1 MKIVILGGGTAGWL
15 AALMVS
21 KIQPQHSVTVIESS
35 EIGIVGAGE
44 GSTGTLS
51 DIIRNTYWDFGCD
64 EAEFFRETNA
74 TPKLGIHHI
83 DWDVK
88 GTSYLAPIDG
98 SEKGIFGT
106 YPSLMHAISND
117 HPFHTAT
124 KNGYLMDKSL
134 SPFYFNDKEE
144 IVSDGMYAAHFD
156 AHLVGK
162 YFKKKCTTVDNID
175 AKVVD
180 AIVDEQGFVK
190 SVLLNSGE
198 SVEADFFIDA
208 SGFSRVLHKK
218 LNVDWV
224 SYAKYL
230 PVNTAMPF
238 ILPYEEN
245 HVINPVTTAFAQKNG
260 WVWMIP
266 TQERMGCGYVFDSR
280 YTSNEDAQKEVEE
293 VFGREIE
300 PIRFLN
306 FDTGRSSELW
316 KNNCLFIGLSAA
328 FAEPLEATSIHSTIV
343 QMHYFIF
350 NNLKDDVISTCN
362 QGSIK
367 SYNALLGN
375 LYDGFRDFLSVHY
388 SGSRTDSEFWRD
400 ITRPEKRT
408 DRALRLIE
416 SAKDRSIMDNDLDVM
431 FGFAGSGIWNWI
443 LAGLGH
449 LPKETAIKE
458 LKQYGQ
464 ESLGA
469 DQYHSHISHMDSITR
484 GYVNN
489 STFISWLKDKKI

>member
-15 AALMVS
+15 AALMVN
-21 KIQPQHSVTVIESS
+21 KMQPQHSITVIESS

-83 DWDVK
+83 DWKVK
-88 GTSYLAPIDG
+88 GHSYLAPIDG
-98 SEKGIFGT
+98 AEKGVFGT
-106 YPSLMHAISND
+106 YPSLMHALSND
-117 HPFHTAT
+117 HPFHTTT
-124 KNGYLMDKSL
+124 KNGYLLDKNL
-134 SPFYFNDKEE
+134 SPFYFNNNGE
-144 IVSDGMYAAHFD
+144 IVSDGLYAAHFD

-162 YFKKKCTTVDNID
+162 YFKKKCYNVQAID

-180 AIVDEQGFVK
+180 ALVDTNGFVK
-190 SVLLNSGE
+190 NVALDSGQI
-198 SVEADFFIDA
+198 VEADFFIDA

-218 LNVDWV
+218 LNVGWI
-224 SYAKYL
+224 SYSKYL

-245 HVINPVTTAFAQKNG
+245 HIIMPVTTAFAQKNG

-280 YTSNEDAQKEVEE
+280 YTSNEDAQKEIEN
-293 VFGREIE
+293 VFGREIT

-306 FDTGRSSELW
+306 FDTGRSEELW

-343 QMHYFIF
+343 QMHYFIL
-350 NNLKDDVISTCN
+350 NNLKNDVATTCN
-362 QGSIK
+362 QGSIR
-367 SYNALLGN
+367 SYNALLGK

-388 SGSRTDSEFWRD
+388 SGKRTDSEFWLD
-400 ITRPEKRT
+400 ITKPEKRT
-408 DRALRLIE
+408 DRALRLLE
-416 SAKDRSIMDNDLDVM
+416 SAKDRSIMDNDLDMM
-431 FGFAGSGIWNWI
+431 FGFAGSSIWNWI
-443 LAGLGH
+443 LAGLDH

-458 LKQYGQ
+458 LKQYDQ
-464 ESLGA
+464 EVLGSN
-469 DQYHSHISHMDSITR
+469 QYHDHIKNMEETAKSYI
-484 GYVNN
+484 NN
-489 STFISWLKDKKI
+489 TNFVSWLRDKKI